1 MKSTRSNTQKRVP
14 KNPIKFQLS
23 LNEEQKEAKR
33 LIVENAITVI
43 KGKAGSGKTLVACQ
57 AALDML
63 FTRQIDSIV
72 ITRPT
77 VSKEDIGFLPGSLAE
92 KMDPWVS
99 PIYANMYNLYRRD
112 KIDQIIA
119 DNFVEIVPLS
129 FMRGRTFLN
138 SFIIVDEAQNVTNEQ
153 MEMILSRI
161 GINSKMVICGD
172 LRQNDLKVR
181 SSSGFDFL
189 CKLEG
194 KVNSFNVI
202 ELLKNHRHSIVDEI
216 LREYNDV
223 LENS

>member
-1 MKSTRSNTQKRVP
+1 MAVKPNTYKRVP
-14 KNPIKFQLS
+14 KNPIKFQLT

-33 LIVENAITVI
+33 LILNNAITVI

-63 FTRQIDSIV
+63 FTRQVDSIV

-99 PIYANMYNLYRRD
+99 PIYANMYNLYKKE
-112 KIDQIIA
+112 KIDSIIA
-119 DNFVEIVPLS
+119 EGLVEIVPLS

-138 SFIIVDEAQNVTNEQ
+138 SFIIVDEAQNVTHDQ

-172 LRQNDLKVR
+172 LRQNDLKVQ
-181 SSSGFDFL
+181 SSTGFDFL
-189 CKLEG
+189 CKLKG
-194 KVNSFNVI
+194 KVKDFDII
-202 ELLKNHRHSIVDEI
+202 ELEKNHRHSIVDEI
-216 LREYNDV
+216 LREYNA
-223 LENS
+223 LTEK

>member
-1 MKSTRSNTQKRVP
+1 MKHTRTNTQKRVP

-112 KIDQIIA
+112 
-119 DNFVEIVPLS
+119 
-129 FMRGRTFLN
+129 
-138 SFIIVDEAQNVTNEQ
+138 
-153 MEMILSRI
+153 
-161 GINSKMVICGD
+161 
-172 LRQNDLKVR
+172 
-181 SSSGFDFL
+181 
-189 CKLEG
+189 
-194 KVNSFNVI
+194 
-202 ELLKNHRHSIVDEI
+202 
-216 LREYNDV
+216 
-223 LENS
+223 

>member
-1 MKSTRSNTQKRVP
+1 MSTKPNSQRRVP
-14 KNPIKFQLS
+14 KNPIKFQLT

-33 LIVENAITVI
+33 LILSNAITVI

-63 FTRQIDSIV
+63 FTRQVDSII

-77 VSKEDIGFLPGSLAE
+77 VSKEDIGFLPGSLME

-138 SFIIVDEAQNVTNEQ
+138 SFIIVDEAQNVTHEQ

-172 LRQNDLKVR
+172 LRQNDLKV
-181 SSSGFDFL
+181 SASTGFDFL
-189 CKLEG
+189 CKLSG
-194 KVNSFNVI
+194 KVKDFGLI
-202 ELLKNHRHSIVDEI
+202 DLKKNHRHSIVDEI
-216 LREYNDV
+216 LKEYDNV
-223 LENS
+223 LGKA

>member
-1 MKSTRSNTQKRVP
+1 
-14 KNPIKFQLS
+14 
-23 LNEEQKEAKR
+23 
-33 LIVENAITVI
+33 
-43 KGKAGSGKTLVACQ
+43 
-57 AALDML
+57 ML
-63 FTRQIDSIV
+63 FTRQIDSII

-112 KIDQIIA
+112 KIDKIIA

-189 CKLEG
+189 CKLQG

-202 ELLKNHRHSIVDEI
+202 ELQKNHRHSIVDEI

>member
-1 MKSTRSNTQKRVP
+1 MAVKPNTHKRVP
-14 KNPIKFQLS
+14 KNPIKFQLT

-33 LIVENAITVI
+33 LILSNAITVL

-99 PIYANMYNLYRRD
+99 PIYANMYNLYKKE
-112 KIDQIIA
+112 KIDAIIHEGL
-119 DNFVEIVPLS
+119 VEIVPLS

-138 SFIIVDEAQNVTNEQ
+138 SFIIVDEAQNVTHDQ
-153 MEMILSRI
+153 MQMVLSRI

-172 LRQNDLKVR
+172 LRQNDLKVQ
-181 SSSGFDFL
+181 SSTGFDFL
-189 CKLEG
+189 CQLKG
-194 KVNSFNVI
+194 KVKEFDI
-202 ELLKNHRHSIVDEI
+202 MELQKNHRHSIVDEI
-216 LREYNDV
+216 LREYNA
-223 LENS
+223 LTEK

>member
-1 MKSTRSNTQKRVP
+1 MKHTRTNTQKRVP

-33 LIVENAITVI
+33 LIIENAITVI

-77 VSKEDIGFLPGSLAE
+77 VSKEDIGFLPDSLAE

-153 MEMILSRI
+153 MEMIISRI
-161 GINSKMVICGD
+161 GINSKMVI
-172 LRQNDLKVR
+172 
-181 SSSGFDFL
+181 
-189 CKLEG
+189 
-194 KVNSFNVI
+194 
-202 ELLKNHRHSIVDEI
+202 
-216 LREYNDV
+216 
-223 LENS
+223 

>member
-1 MKSTRSNTQKRVP
+1 MSKKKSYMNKENILKEGFFDKLINALIP
-14 KNPIKFQLS
+14 KS
-23 LNEEQKEAKR
+23 
-33 LIVENAITVI
+33 V
-43 KGKAGSGKTLVACQ
+43 
-57 AALDML
+57 
-63 FTRQIDSIV
+63 
-72 ITRPT
+72 
-77 VSKEDIGFLPGSLAE
+77 
-92 KMDPWVS
+92 
-99 PIYANMYNLYRRD
+99 RD
-112 KIDQIIA
+112 KIDKIIA

-189 CKLEG
+189 CKLQG

-202 ELLKNHRHSIVDEI
+202 ELLRNHRHSIVDEI

>member
-1 MKSTRSNTQKRVP
+1 
-14 KNPIKFQLS
+14 
-23 LNEEQKEAKR
+23 
-33 LIVENAITVI
+33 
-43 KGKAGSGKTLVACQ
+43 
-57 AALDML
+57 ML
-63 FTRQIDSIV
+63 FTRQIDSII

>member
-1 MKSTRSNTQKRVP
+1 MSIKQNSQKRVP

-23 LNEEQKEAKR
+23 LNDEQKAAKR
-33 LIVENAITVI
+33 LIVNNAITVI

-99 PIYANMYNLYRRD
+99 PIYANMYNLYKRE
-112 KIDQIIA
+112 KVDQIIA
-119 DNFVEIVPLS
+119 EGLVEIVPLS

-138 SFIIVDEAQNVTNEQ
+138 SFIIVDEAQNVTHEQ

-172 LRQNDLKVR
+172 LRQNDLKIQ
-181 SSSGFDFL
+181 SSTGFDFL
-189 CKLEG
+189 CKLQG
-194 KVNSFNVI
+194 KVKDFDII

>member
-1 MKSTRSNTQKRVP
+1 MSIKVTQKRIP
-14 KNPIKFQLS
+14 KNPIKFQLT
-23 LNEEQKEAKR
+23 LNPEQKIAKR
-33 LIVENAITVI
+33 LIIDNAITVI

-63 FTRQIDSIV
+63 FTRQVDNII

-77 VSKEDIGFLPGSLAE
+77 VSKEDIGFLPGTLME

-112 KIDQIIA
+112 KIDQIINA
-119 DNFVEIVPLS
+119 NDLEIVPLS

-138 SFIIVDEAQNVTNEQ
+138 SFIIVDEAQNITHEQ
-153 MEMILSRI
+153 MEMVLSRI
-161 GINSKMVICGD
+161 GLHSKMVICGD

-189 CKLEG
+189 CKLED
-194 KVNSFNVI
+194 KVKDLCII
-202 ELLKNHRHSIVDEI
+202 ELYKNHKHSIVDK
-216 LREYNDV
+216 LLKEYNNV
-223 LENS
+223 QGKS

>member
-1 MKSTRSNTQKRVP
+1 MAVKPNTHRRVP
-14 KNPIKFQLS
+14 KNPIKFQLT

-33 LIVENAITVI
+33 LILNNAITVI

-99 PIYANMYNLYRRD
+99 PIYANMYNLYKKE
-112 KIDQIIA
+112 KIDSIIA
-119 DNFVEIVPLS
+119 EGLVEIVPLS

-138 SFIIVDEAQNVTNEQ
+138 SFIIVDEAQNVTHDQ

-172 LRQNDLKVR
+172 LRQNDLKVQ
-181 SSSGFDFL
+181 SSTGFDFL
-189 CKLEG
+189 CKLKG
-194 KVNSFNVI
+194 KVKEFDII
-202 ELLKNHRHSIVDEI
+202 ELQKNHRHSIVDDI
-216 LREYNDV
+216 LREYNTL
-223 LENS
+223 LEK

>member
-1 MKSTRSNTQKRVP
+1 MAVKPNTQKRVP
-14 KNPIKFQLS
+14 KNPIKFQLT

-33 LIVENAITVI
+33 LILANAITVI

-99 PIYANMYNLYRRD
+99 PIYANMYNLYKRE
-112 KIDQIIA
+112 KIDAIIHEGL
-119 DNFVEIVPLS
+119 VEIVPLS

-138 SFIIVDEAQNVTNEQ
+138 SFIIVDEAQNVTHDQ

-172 LRQNDLKVR
+172 LRQNDLKIQ
-181 SSSGFDFL
+181 SSTGFDFL
-189 CKLEG
+189 CQLKG
-194 KVNSFNVI
+194 KVKNFDII
-202 ELLKNHRHSIVDEI
+202 ELQKNHRHSIVDEI
-216 LREYNDV
+216 LREYNTL
-223 LENS
+223 LEK

>member
-1 MKSTRSNTQKRVP
+1 MKSTKQNSQKRAP
-14 KNPIKFQLS
+14 KNPIKFQLT
-23 LNEEQKEAKR
+23 LNEEQKETKR
-33 LIVENAITVI
+33 LILANAITVI

-63 FTRQIDSIV
+63 FTRQVDSII

-112 KIDQIIA
+112 KVDQIIA

-138 SFIIVDEAQNVTNEQ
+138 AFIIVDEAQNVTNDQ

-172 LRQNDLKVR
+172 LRQNDLKMQ
-181 SSSGFDFL
+181 SQSGFDFL
-189 CKLEG
+189 CKLQG
-194 KVNSFNVI
+194 KVKDFEVI
-202 ELLKNHRHSIVDEI
+202 ELLKNHRHPIVDEI

-223 LENS
+223 LDNS

>member
-1 MKSTRSNTQKRVP
+1 MKMTKANSQKRAP
-14 KNPIKFQLS
+14 KTPIKFQLS
-23 LNEEQKEAKR
+23 LNEEQKETKR
-33 LIVENAITVI
+33 LILQNAITVI

-63 FTRQIDSIV
+63 FTRQVDSII

-112 KIDQIIA
+112 KVDQIIA

-138 SFIIVDEAQNVTNEQ
+138 AFIIVDEAQNVTNDQ

-172 LRQNDLKVR
+172 LRQNDFKIK
-181 SSSGFDFL
+181 SQSGFDFL
-189 CKLEG
+189 CKLQG
-194 KVNSFNVI
+194 KVKDFEIV
-202 ELLKNHRHSIVDEI
+202 ELLKNHRHPIVDEI

-223 LENS
+223 LDNS